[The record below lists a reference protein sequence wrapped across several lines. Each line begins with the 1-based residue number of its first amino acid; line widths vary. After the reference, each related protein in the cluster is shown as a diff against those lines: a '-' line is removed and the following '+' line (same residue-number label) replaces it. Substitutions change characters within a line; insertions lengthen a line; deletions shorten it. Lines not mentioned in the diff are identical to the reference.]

1 MTVLPS
7 CTCNVP
13 PFHQLC
19 QTLST
24 NLPNKLSRTRHNS
37 IQEVITGHMMGDF
50 YDMSSIKY
58 MDVVNGVTTHIYTL
72 TCICKL
78 LLYLIG
84 TYLTKVRHL

>member
-13 PFHQLC
+13 PFHELC

-24 NLPNKLSRTRHNS
+24 NLLNRLSRKRHNS

-50 YDMSSIKY
+50 YDMSSIEN
-58 MDVVNGVTTHIYTL
+58 MNVVNGVTAHIYTL

-78 LLYLIG
+78 LLYFIG
-84 TYLTKVRHL
+84 TYLAKVRQL